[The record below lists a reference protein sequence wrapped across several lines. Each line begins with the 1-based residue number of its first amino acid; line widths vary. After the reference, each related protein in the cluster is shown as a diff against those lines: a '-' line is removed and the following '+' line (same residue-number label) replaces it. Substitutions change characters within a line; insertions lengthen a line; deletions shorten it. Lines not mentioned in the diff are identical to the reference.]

1 MYRENFTFFYIEEKK
16 LSFFMCAIM
25 LYGYIQNGFS
35 LVVVVVVVVS
45 HNTWL
50 WNEKKN
56 SKEKPKERET
66 F

>member
-1 MYRENFTFFYIEEKK
+1 
-16 LSFFMCAIM
+16 MCAIM

-50 WNEKKN
+50 WNEKKIPKKN
-56 SKEKPKERET
+56 PKREKPFKMSKVIKE
-66 F
+66 FFFLANGHK